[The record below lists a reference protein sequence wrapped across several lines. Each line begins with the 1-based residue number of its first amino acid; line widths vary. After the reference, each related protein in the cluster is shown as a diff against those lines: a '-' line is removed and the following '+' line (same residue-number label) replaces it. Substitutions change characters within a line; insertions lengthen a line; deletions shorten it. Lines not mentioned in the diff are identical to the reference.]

1 MSAADAEQQP
11 PLEVTLREVKELIR
25 IFNASGWAS
34 LDLDFRG
41 LHIVLGR
48 SGPPHAPAT
57 LDARDP
63 EVAPARPD
71 LAAAPAPALVPETV
85 AGSGPH
91 AEPPPAAASAPD
103 SHHVAEGATAGL
115 VEVRSPA
122 VGAFWVAPG
131 PGQPPF
137 VEVGQHVG
145 PHQQLAIIEVMKL
158 MNNVSSPVAG
168 RVVTVC
174 AANSEFVEFDQL
186 LFMIEPEDG

>member
-1 MSAADAEQQP
+1 MSAADAEPQP

-25 IFNASGWAS
+25 TFNSSGWAS

-48 SGPPHAPAT
+48 GGPPQSPAT
-57 LDARDP
+57 QDASVTS
-63 EVAPARPD
+63 VAPARPD
-71 LAAAPAPALVPETV
+71 LAAVPVPGALVDSWSP
-85 AGSGPH
+85 
-91 AEPPPAAASAPD
+91 AEPPAAPASALET
-103 SHHVAEGATAGL
+103 HHFTEGPTTEL

-122 VGAFWVAPG
+122 VGAFWVAPA

-137 VEVGQHVG
+137 VEIGQRVGTD
-145 PHQQLAIIEVMKL
+145 QQLAIIEVMKL

-168 RVVTVC
+168 RVVRVC